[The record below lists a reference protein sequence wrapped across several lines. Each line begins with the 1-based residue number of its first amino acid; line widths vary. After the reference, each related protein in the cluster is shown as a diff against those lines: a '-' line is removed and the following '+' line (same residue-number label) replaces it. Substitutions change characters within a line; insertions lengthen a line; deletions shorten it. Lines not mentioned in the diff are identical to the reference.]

1 MQHMRNTR
9 VTSGAKARAP
19 AKRPAV
25 PEPSPLQ
32 RNVAARI
39 ADWVSVQELPVGT
52 VMSELSVARELG
64 VSRTPTRAALAWLEN
79 QGLLERRPGEGY
91 ATTQAPARFAA
102 LQIDLPVADA
112 DRLFL
117 DIARERTEGRL
128 STDVSESDLM
138 RRFSVTRPTLLR
150 VLTRLAEVGM
160 VERRTGHGWSFR
172 ASAYDDAAQQESY
185 RFRLLIEPAALL
197 EPGFELPPHWLQS
210 MRERHLAMLKKRW
223 TNADAIALFEMNA
236 EFHEGLAAASGNRFF
251 QMAIQQQNRVRR
263 FVNYSWDEGRDRVV
277 TSCREHLEIL
287 DRIESGDREIA
298 AALMRRHL
306 ELASQVGWREDAAP
320 PAGAAA

>member
-1 MQHMRNTR
+1 MQHEKHQAD
-9 VTSGAKARAP
+9 SGSSR
-19 AKRPAV
+19 
-25 PEPSPLQ
+25 PSPLQ
-32 RNVAARI
+32 RSVVARI
-39 ADWVSVQELPVGT
+39 AEWVSGEALPRGSVL
-52 VMSELSVARELG
+52 SELTVARELG
-64 VSRTPTRAALAWLEN
+64 VSRTPARAALAWLEA
-79 QGLLERRPGEGY
+79 QGLLERRPREGY
-91 ATTQAPARFAA
+91 AVASAPSRFAG
-102 LQIDLPVADA
+102 LQVEAPVADA

-138 RRFSVTRPTLLR
+138 RRFGVTRPTLLR

-160 VERRTGHGWSFR
+160 VERRKGHGWSFR

-185 RFRLLIEPAALL
+185 RFRLLIEPAALQ
-197 EPGFELPPHWLQS
+197 EPGFELPPHWLET
-210 MRERHLAMLKKRW
+210 MRARHQAMLKRRW
-223 TNADAIALFEMNA
+223 KDADAIALFEMNA

-263 FVNYSWDEGRDRVV
+263 FVNYSWDEGRERVV

-287 DRIESGDREIA
+287 DRVEAGNRDIA

-306 ELASQVGWREDAAP
+306 ELASRIGWRDDLPQDPPAAAAP
-320 PAGAAA
+320 RGK